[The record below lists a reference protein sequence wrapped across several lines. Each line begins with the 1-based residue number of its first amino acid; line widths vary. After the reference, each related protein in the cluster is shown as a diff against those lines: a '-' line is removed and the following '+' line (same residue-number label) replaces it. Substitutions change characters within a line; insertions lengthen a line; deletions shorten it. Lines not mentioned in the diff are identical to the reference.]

1 MPEERKLATILFADV
16 TGSTELGEQ
25 LDPEQLRAILRRFF
39 EVMADVITDWGG
51 TVEKYVGDAILA
63 VFGVPTAREDDP
75 ARALQAALEMQRRL
89 AHLNDEF
96 TERHAVSLAIRIGV
110 NTGEVIAPTGSTPD
124 AQFLVAGDAVNVA
137 ARLEQA
143 AEPGTIAV
151 GERTWQFTRGQ
162 FHFGSPVA
170 LDLRGKSGAIAAR
183 QLLGALAP
191 SEIAERPIQAPM
203 IGRDVE
209 LATLRGLFSET
220 IDRREPALALIYGT
234 AGIGKSRLT
243 REFLA
248 AAGSGGAGLQV
259 LRGRCLAAGQG
270 ITFWALGEILRS
282 CVGIGFDEPGDVAGQ
297 RLREGVSRVLEPL
310 DLSDD
315 DIQRATSAL
324 AATAGLALT
333 EDPLDRLSPEA
344 MDEEMSR
351 AWPMFASG
359 LASAAPTVILIEDL
373 HWADD
378 RLVEMVGRTVARAHG
393 PLLLLATARPEFAE
407 AHPEFAAASESS
419 TVISLRPLTE
429 RQGQDLV
436 DGLLTHADLP
446 ERLRA
451 DILERADGNPFFVEE
466 LIAGL
471 VDQGVLIREDGDWRV
486 QAGDGALA
494 LPDSVHAVLAARID
508 ALPATEKQVLQE
520 AAVVGRNFWPEPI
533 RGQLADVDVAG
544 ALRALERRG
553 LLVQRPTSSLAG
565 QAEYLFRHQLVH
577 DVAYLS
583 VPKSRRAR
591 AHAALAAWIEQ
602 LAGERFDEFGE
613 LIAHH
618 SRLAVTGE
626 GADLAWADDPAAREQ
641 VRRRAF
647 EVLLRAGAAARRRFA
662 LSAAVEMHHQAEALA
677 ISDQERLAALEALG
691 DDHAAYYHGDDA
703 MPAYQAASDLAQ
715 MVGERTAVAR
725 LAAKANRIGLRYGA
739 FRHGP
744 PVDVMADLVR
754 SGLDAAEDPATRAAL
769 LVAYANLGRVY
780 LGSGMGRLLDVDRE
794 DPVPTD
800 QRRAAAEEALD
811 IGHRLGDAELVFKA
825 TDALAEI
832 SWLAGDFAAYH
843 ATAARILELEPTLS
857 GKEERAILLTWSA
870 QARHQAGD
878 HSGAL
883 SIARR
888 ALEISR
894 ELSPHEMMHASY
906 QVMASAYSAGDWG
919 VVLERFEEHRAA
931 AAQEPNVTCS
941 MVHGGPVLGA
951 IVLTERGDRAE
962 AQRLVPL
969 PAVTPRVSAFVFAA
983 LAGRY
988 AIALGDPGAV
998 GELTPHLLTTV
1009 RRRAMHGGLPELV
1022 DLLAATAD
1030 WDRLAEITPRLRGY
1044 VPGIAPLGAY
1054 LDRAEALRLAAA
1066 GDTAGAQQLLA
1077 SAIEGFDRWSMPF
1090 EAARSREL
1098 LAEHGGPDRSTLL
1111 AQAIEGYRQVG
1122 ARPHLERVES
1132 QLVAT

>member
-75 ARALQAALEMQRRL
+75 ARALQTALEMQRRL

-110 NTGEVIAPTGSTPD
+110 NTGEVIAPTDSTPD

-162 FHFGSPVA
+162 FHFGSPVV

-243 REFLA
+243 REFIG

-351 AWPMFASG
+351 AWPLFASG

-471 VDQGVLIREDGDWRV
+471 VDQGVLVREDGDWRV
-486 QAGDGALA
+486 QAGNGALA

-626 GADLAWADDPAAREQ
+626 GADLAWSDDPAARER

-662 LSAAVEMHHQAEALA
+662 LSAAVGLHHQAESLA
-677 ISDQERLAALEALG
+677 INDEEHLAALEALG
-691 DDHAAYYHGDDA
+691 DDHVAHYHGDDA
-703 MPAYQAASDLAQ
+703 MAAYRAALNVAQAGDMRA
-715 MVGERTAVAR
+715 AVAR
-725 LAAKANRIGLRYGA
+725 VAGKAGQIFYGT
-739 FRHGP
+739 FRQSP
-744 PVDVMADLVR
+744 PADVMADLVR
-754 SGLDAAEDPATRAAL
+754 IGLDAAEEPATRARL
-769 LVAYANLGRVY
+769 LVAHANLARIY
-780 LGSGMGRLLDVDRE
+780 LGSGMGRLLGEDQE
-794 DPVPTD
+794 DPIPID
-800 QRRAAAEEALD
+800 QRLASADEALD
-811 IGHRLGDAELVFKA
+811 IGRRLGDAEII
-825 TDALAEI
+825 AEAAVAVAETQ
-832 SWLAGDFAAYH
+832 WLAGDFAAYH
-843 ATAARILELEPTLS
+843 ATAASLLELEPTMVRNEDKAS
-857 GKEERAILLTWSA
+857 LLTEVSG
-870 QARHQAGD
+870 ARLQAGD
-878 HSGAL
+878 HGAAL

-894 ELSPHEMMHASY
+894 DLSPHEMMHASFH
-906 QVMASAYSAGDWG
+906 VMESAFSAGEWD
-919 VVLERFEEHRAA
+919 VVLERFDEHRAA
-931 AAQEPNVTCS
+931 AAQEPDVMCS
-941 MVHGGPVLGA
+941 MVRGGPILGA
-951 IVLTERGDRAE
+951 IALAERGQGAE
-962 AQRLVPL
+962 ARQLVPVPTL
-969 PAVTPRVSAFVFAA
+969 TPGASAFVFAA
-983 LAGRY
+983 LAARY

-998 GELTPHLLTTV
+998 GDLAPHLLTTV

-1030 WDRLAEITPRLRGY
+1030 WERLADVMPRLREY
-1044 VPGIAPLGAY
+1044 VPGIVTLGAF

-1066 GDTAGAQQLLA
+1066 GDAAGAQRLLA
-1077 SAIEGFDRWSMPF
+1077 SAIKGFEHWSMPF

-1098 LAEHGGPDRSTLL
+1098 LAEHGGPDRATLL
-1111 AQAIEGYRQVG
+1111 QRAIEGYRLVG